1 MEVEGNL
8 ADNKTCTI
16 THALLFYH
24 CKFMHFCLILFQEDE
39 SWAFQKG
46 SPYYEVFNH
55 QIKKMLEAGMMAK
68 AIKQLVSYKDKS
80 NLKHYNFLFCFSN

>member
-1 MEVEGNL
+1 
-8 ADNKTCTI
+8 
-16 THALLFYH
+16 
-24 CKFMHFCLILFQEDE
+24 MHFCLILFQEDE

-68 AIKQLVSYKDKS
+68 AIKQLVSY
-80 NLKHYNFLFCFSN
+80 